1 MRPSTPTRPPQAGNI
16 QASFAKM
23 KPYERIL
30 LISGVALL
38 LVAGFLFQ
46 NYRQAQARNDKLG
59 KQVLSSER
67 TASNLKKDFDVATL
81 EKKKADITQELDGPK
96 NPWYKNFESL
106 DVDNLITTS
115 AVQTK
120 VEVVKLTLNKVSKEK
135 IGNIETTVESRHVQV
150 RGELANIIRF
160 IDQIERGPLTA
171 LRLGNIQITQIK
183 GVWNGSLDIDLL
195 YLAPQG
201 GSDAGRK
208 G

>member
-1 MRPSTPTRPPQAGNI
+1 MRPPTRPAQPGSI

-30 LISGVALL
+30 LISGIALL
-38 LVAGFLFQ
+38 LVAAFLFQ
-46 NYRQAQARNDKLG
+46 NYRQAQARNDKLS
-59 KQVLSSER
+59 KQVLSAER
-67 TASNLKKDFDVATL
+67 TANNLKKDFDVPTL
-81 EKKKADITQELDGPK
+81 EKKKADINQELTGSK

-106 DVDNLITTS
+106 DVDNLVTTS

-120 VEVVKLTLNKVSKEK
+120 VEVVKLTLNKASKEK

-150 RGELANIIRF
+150 KGELANIIRF
-160 IDQIERGPLTA
+160 IDQIERGPLSA
-171 LRLGNIQITQIK
+171 LRLGNIQINQIK

-195 YLAPQG
+195 YLTPQG